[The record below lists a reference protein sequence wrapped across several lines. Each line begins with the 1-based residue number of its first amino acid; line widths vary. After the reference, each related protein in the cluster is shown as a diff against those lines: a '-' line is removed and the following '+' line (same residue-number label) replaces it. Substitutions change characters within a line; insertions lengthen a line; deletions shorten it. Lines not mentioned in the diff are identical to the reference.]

1 MCQCVCLLF
10 QVYFVGKLKKLF
22 CMVNES
28 LHGWW
33 RMEIKYIKPRL
44 YCSPMHSFWVLK
56 NIKTSAVVYNKR
68 RSVYIYIYIYIIYIE
83 IQKTL
88 PALLFKFQVIW
99 ASATDLAS
107 TYIHF
112 TI

>member
-10 QVYFVGKLKKLF
+10 QVYFVEKLKKLF

-44 YCSPMHSFWVLK
+44 YCSPMHYFWVLK

-68 RSVYIYIYIYIIYIE
+68 RSVFLSLIAKRYCYVVKIESRSCRNVCVVKYILY
-83 IQKTL
+83 
-88 PALLFKFQVIW
+88 
-99 ASATDLAS
+99 
-107 TYIHF
+107 
-112 TI
+112 